1 MLYLAQLASVSKAFY
16 VAVTPVLWS
25 HLDWTTTHGERV
37 DRRFVSWLDW
47 YLTTHADIGNG
58 GVNSSVTGFRTTAG
72 GSGNS
77 IQWMGAGGHVN
88 VLQMSRSVWSLLH
101 RGAFE
106 ALGKAFPNITV
117 LELLEDSVNPDETVQ
132 NDRKE
137 VIFGAMN
144 SQAQDQS
151 WDGDSLAD
159 LFMAG
164 LKPSN
169 RIRLVSDHTD
179 GFYRPRLED
188 LALCF
193 PLLKSLVLPEGG
205 LTMGACNPSKASLGD
220 KRKKGEVGQF
230 RKRVR
235 TNEYHAAS
243 TTPRHLSAPRVWSSV
258 PAATGRGCGL
268 RQRSSLSMTAFA
280 EKMSLMF
287 PNHSDDDGQV
297 RFGQLQHVSCT
308 FDPQSLD
315 NLDRILSDLCVSS
328 LTKVEVRVRPMTL
341 LWLVTTADA
350 SQNTNHGE
358 GDGAEGGSYLMS
370 CIRKVH
376 CTLGAD
382 CPKKLESISI
392 PNLGALYSFG
402 VDMDS
407 DEGNLAAGICR
418 AEDKERS
425 YGDFVTE
432 EIRLRHC
439 EDIKDSLYIQ
449 PDPLD
454 IHPQFFFV

>member
-1 MLYLAQLASVSKAFY
+1 
-16 VAVTPVLWS
+16 
-25 HLDWTTTHGERV
+25 
-37 DRRFVSWLDW
+37 
-47 YLTTHADIGNG
+47 
-58 GVNSSVTGFRTTAG
+58 
-72 GSGNS
+72 
-77 IQWMGAGGHVN
+77 
-88 VLQMSRSVWSLLH
+88 MSRSVWSLLH

-117 LELLEDSVNPDETVQ
+117 LELLEDSINPDETVQ

-151 WDGDSLAD
+151 WDRDSLAD
-159 LFMAG
+159 LFVAG

-169 RIRLVSDHTD
+169 RIRLGSDHTN
-179 GFYRPRLED
+179 GFYRPQLED

-205 LTMGACNPSKASLGD
+205 LTMGACSSSKEFLRD

-235 TNEYHAAS
+235 TNEYQAAT
-243 TTPRHLSAPRVWSSV
+243 TTPRHLSAPRVWSSA
-258 PAATGRGCGL
+258 PTATGRGCEL
-268 RQRSSLSMTAFA
+268 RQRSSLSMAAFA
-280 EKMSLMF
+280 EKMNLMF
-287 PNHSDDDGQV
+287 PNYFDDDGQV
-297 RFGQLQHVSCT
+297 RFGQLQHVSCS

-350 SQNTNHGE
+350 SQNANHGE
-358 GDGAEGGSYLMS
+358 DDGTEGGSYLMS

-376 CTLGAD
+376 RTLGAD

-392 PNLGALYSFG
+392 PNLDAFYSFG

-407 DEGNLAAGICR
+407 DERNLTVGICR
-418 AEDKERS
+418 AEDKEES
-425 YGDFVTE
+425 YGNFVTE
-432 EIRLRHC
+432 EIRHRHR
-439 EDIKDSLYIQ
+439 EDTKDSLYIQ